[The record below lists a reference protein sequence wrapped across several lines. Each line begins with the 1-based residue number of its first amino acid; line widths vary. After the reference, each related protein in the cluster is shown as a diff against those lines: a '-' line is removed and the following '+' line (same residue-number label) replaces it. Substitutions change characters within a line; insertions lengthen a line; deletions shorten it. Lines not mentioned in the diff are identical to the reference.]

1 MRKASFYTHSRA
13 RKNKSK
19 HQKDTAGKWEK
30 GKRKRKRERRRSS
43 EEEENF
49 FSCLNPLSQLFF
61 NPSRS
66 RSKIEKIIPLFSLSL
81 SLSLFFFLSSSSS
94 PFLLHPIH
102 LERRHSGD
110 TSELIIKK
118 TDQNIQIHQAYCTCS
133 GTEQFLDGVGTTC
146 CGLRLLTGPF
156 LSSSLAVTPSLTSL
170 PSFFHAT

>member
-1 MRKASFYTHSRA
+1 MGEGEEEEEERE
-13 RKNKSK
+13 
-19 HQKDTAGKWEK
+19 EK
-30 GKRKRKRERRRSS
+30 VERRRRKL
-43 EEEENF
+43 F
-49 FSCLNPLSQLFF
+49 LLSQPSFSTLFQ
-61 NPSRS
+61 PLE
-66 RSKIEKIIPLFSLSL
+66 IEIKNRKNHSSFFSLSL